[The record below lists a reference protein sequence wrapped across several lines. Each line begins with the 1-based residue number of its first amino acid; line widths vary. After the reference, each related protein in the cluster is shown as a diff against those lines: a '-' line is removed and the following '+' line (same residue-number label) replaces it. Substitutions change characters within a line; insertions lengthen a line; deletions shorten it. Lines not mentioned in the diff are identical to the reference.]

1 MKKRKIMQGIK
12 KMNENK
18 KTAVAYIRTA
28 TIEQNHINGGESA
41 IRQMNAMKDK
51 AKKQNTQ
58 IIADFADL
66 GVPRA
71 NKVRPGYNEMLDYL
85 ARNKVDSVYMTRMD
99 RLSIIPEE
107 AIDMVQPIEDTGAQ
121 LVFTDEDRALIKEAF
136 KV

>member
-1 MKKRKIMQGIK
+1 MQGIK